1 MSAQEILERGLANDM
16 VKYCSVKTVSG
27 NETVKFSRKK
37 GFPKD
42 FTMTNIFE
50 MYERKIFICA

>member
-37 GFPKD
+37 NP
-42 FTMTNIFE
+42 
-50 MYERKIFICA
+50 